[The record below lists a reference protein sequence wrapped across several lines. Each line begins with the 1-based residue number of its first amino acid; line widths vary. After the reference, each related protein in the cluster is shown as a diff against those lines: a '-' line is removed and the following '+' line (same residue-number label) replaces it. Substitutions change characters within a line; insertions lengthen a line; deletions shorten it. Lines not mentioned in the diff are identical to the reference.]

1 MYAVI
6 KTGGKQYKVTQGDTI
21 RVEKLPAAE
30 GDTVAFDKV
39 LMIADGDKVQ
49 VGSPIIE
56 GTTVDANV
64 VKHGRGKKIEIIKF
78 RRRKHYRKQAGHR
91 QDYTEVEITAI
102 AGQAGAPKPK
112 KATPKNQE
120 PQPETEVKEKAA
132 ASKKKPAAKKKAA
145 STKKTAP
152 AKKASSKKTTS
163 KKSEKD

>member
-30 GDTVAFDKV
+30 GDTVAFDNV

-49 VGSPIIE
+49 LGNPVIE
-56 GTTVDANV
+56 GTTVSANV

-102 AGQAGAPKPK
+102 AGQAGEPKPK
-112 KATPKNQE
+112 KA
-120 PQPETEVKEKAA
+120 AA
-132 ASKKKPAAKKKAA
+132 KPAGDNAEGQQTAESAKKPAAKKKTA
-145 STKKTAP
+145 SKKKTAT
-152 AKKASSKKTTS
+152 AKKATTKKSTS
-163 KKSEKD
+163 KE